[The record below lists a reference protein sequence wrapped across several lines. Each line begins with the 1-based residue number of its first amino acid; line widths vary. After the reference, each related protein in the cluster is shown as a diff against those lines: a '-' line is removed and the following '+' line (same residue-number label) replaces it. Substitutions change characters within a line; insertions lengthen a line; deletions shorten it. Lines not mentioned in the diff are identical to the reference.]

1 MFSSLAIQSKVIENI
16 VAMKIKPKQTKQTKT
31 DLQLRFSLYTRVVYI
46 KYKHTLHI
54 HFEMPPSHDT
64 VMSQMI

>member
-1 MFSSLAIQSKVIENI
+1 
-16 VAMKIKPKQTKQTKT
+16 MKIKPKQTKQTKT